1 MPSSASYKAIVVFD
15 GECGFCSSVVTFA
28 LRHEAAPGLI
38 FTSNSS
44 QWGRQLCARYA
55 LEAQAK
61 DTIIVITDDTAL
73 IRSDA
78 VIHMAKF
85 LKPPFSFIR
94 VVRFIPR
101 PLRDAG
107 YRCVAAI
114 RHRLPGIGNQCEILP
129 PEQQARIVE
138 SAPIDT

>member
-1 MPSSASYKAIVVFD
+1 MPNPASYEAIVVFD

-28 LRHEAAPGLI
+28 LRHEASPGLI

-44 QWGRQLCARYA
+44 QWGRALCARYG
-55 LEAQAK
+55 LEAQAR
-61 DTIIVITDDTAL
+61 DTIIVIAGGTAL

-78 VIHMAKF
+78 VIHMARF

-94 VVRFIPR
+94 VSRFIPR
-101 PLRDAG
+101 PFRDAA

-114 RHRLPGIGNQCEILP
+114 RHRLPGIGDRCELLP

-138 SAPIDT
+138 SAPNGE